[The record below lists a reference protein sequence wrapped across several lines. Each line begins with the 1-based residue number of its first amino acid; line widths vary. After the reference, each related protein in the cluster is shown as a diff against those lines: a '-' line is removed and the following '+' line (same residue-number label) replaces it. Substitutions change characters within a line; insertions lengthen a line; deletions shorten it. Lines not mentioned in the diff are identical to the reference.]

1 MVFFICFFYPFPCL
15 LRLFSPSFAPLLLG
29 GLVLVSWNFPIRS
42 FYTRGICHHPS
53 LFKDESAPF
62 LNQFVPFCL
71 ALPIFKSLWYAWNL
85 CIISEIM
92 GNNSYFTPYFPIF
105 GDKLNQSTFLLH
117 LYFKRKLCLASY
129 GMLRVARMLLIT
141 CQCIGRHCQRHWAW
155 SGVTGQ
161 VTLVVLRLARWRQV
175 AGHRFTCWGHCH
187 SSKGALD
194 GGKGGNAK
202 TNWDGV
208 CIV

>member
-1 MVFFICFFYPFPCL
+1 MFLLSLPLFVVAFFTFFCSFVTWRVSSSFL
-15 LRLFSPSFAPLLLG
+15 KLSNQKFLHQRDLSPSFTFQRRI
-29 GLVLVSWNFPIRS
+29 STFS
-42 FYTRGICHHPS
+42 KSICT
-53 LFKDESAPF
+53 F
-62 LNQFVPFCL
+62 L
-71 ALPIFKSLWYAWNL
+71 SLWYAWHL

-105 GDKLNQSTFLLH
+105 GDKLNQSSFLLH
-117 LYFKRKLCLASY
+117 LYFKRKLCPASY